1 MTWYQFR
8 AHFQFEMICKS
19 LIGSSLFHLQGI
31 YVYDLF
37 PSLVL
42 GKRMKITQLL
52 YNYTNL
58 DINHYFHIP
67 SNFVIIFIILCIN
80 SRSKCMYMYNM
91 YKYVPYMHQ
100 RLVDVCWH
108 WSSVVHFILMIL
120 KVFIFLYNWK
130 HFNHSFYM
138 QVAFFFI
145 KRWICKQLFLL
156 LVYFQ
161 FLPQW
166 IWIFNHNSKREIK

>member
-1 MTWYQFR
+1 MLTSITIFNLIKMKWYFIMSIKSSQLCKPYCNNAKYWRCIEQFIMTWYQFR

-80 SRSKCMYMYNM
+80 SRSKCMY
-91 YKYVPYMHQ
+91 V
-100 RLVDVCWH
+100 
-108 WSSVVHFILMIL
+108 
-120 KVFIFLYNWK
+120 
-130 HFNHSFYM
+130 
-138 QVAFFFI
+138 
-145 KRWICKQLFLL
+145 
-156 LVYFQ
+156 
-161 FLPQW
+161 
-166 IWIFNHNSKREIK
+166 